1 MSIIHDAL
9 KKAQKTNASSQLPS
23 SVEQRPSSKKFILL
37 YAGVALLGAL
47 CAKLFFVYALPLF
60 LKKPEKPRLASQA
73 KREPL
78 PIKTVAPS
86 SSLPQSNALVL
97 PEIIKKVSQKAD
109 TSLGPESGITL
120 NGVFFSEDEGY
131 ALINNQ
137 ITQEGDVVAGA
148 KVMKIT
154 VDEVELEIDG
164 RLVKIYTYSK

>member
-9 KKAQKTNASSQLPS
+9 KKVQKTNASAQLPS
-23 SVEQRPSSKKFILL
+23 SVEQRPSSKKFILFYVGAL
-37 YAGVALLGAL
+37 LLGAL
-47 CAKLFFVYALPLF
+47 CAKLFFTYVVPSF
-60 LKKPEKPRLASQA
+60 VKKFEKPQLVSQTKPKPLSSQTDAPRSAS
-73 KREPL
+73 
-78 PIKTVAPS
+78 S
-86 SSLPQSNALVL
+86 QSNPIVL

-109 TSLGPESGITL
+109 TTLGPESGITL

-137 ITQEGDVVAGA
+137 IAQEGDMVAGA
-148 KVMKIT
+148 KIMKIT